1 MLITLDEAKELLRL
15 DNDFND
21 DVIAPLVDA
30 VPGYIQS
37 TTGMTTDQQMREPL
51 AKVVSGFLITLWY
64 NAEGTDSNRLSRVID
79 SLLTTLSLRTESD
92 DDVQK

>member
-79 SLLTTLSLRTESD
+79 SLLTTLSLRTENHD
-92 DDVQK
+92 NV